1 MEQKTEMETVQRVL
15 KGHPG
20 LVHITIGQVG
30 AAALGAVFWF
40 VMARLLDPGD
50 HTVAFK
56 DSKLD
61 LYWVEK

>member
-1 MEQKTEMETVQRVL
+1 MEAFHRVPR
-15 KGHPG
+15 GHPG
-20 LVHITIGQVG
+20 LVHVTIGQVG
-30 AAALGAVFWF
+30 AAALGAMFWF
-40 VMARLLDPGD
+40 VLAGLFDPGD